1 MACLQMK
8 IKLFPI
14 LLFFL
19 LLNFA
24 NAEKIP
30 FIYKTADRQTTLP
43 VEWNEKWFGQ
53 SSSYEYHHGIAR
65 IACLFSAL
73 SYNQDALETN
83 YHKLGIASKDIF
95 FNYNVDYSSFL
106 WGNDQCA
113 FSIASKPID
122 SSIGKQTL
130 VIVNIRGTPL
140 NANEWLSNLNIHDPS
155 QTNETIHMGF
165 GKAASIIY
173 TKLISYLLRNRID
186 STDSFLLITGHSRGG
201 AVSNLLARTL
211 YDDQF
216 FKSENCY
223 VYTFASPNVTSSEE
237 AKSRDF
243 DFIWNIVSAEDIVPT
258 LPFNRNE
265 WHFKKYGHTLSF
277 ANYTNTEHD
286 FYENHI
292 LPQVNELYK
301 SFFGRDYYP
310 FYTGPFLPVFI
321 TRLASRYIENVEKFY
336 NGYSGL
342 HSKAVDLMY
351 KIFPSMEDQL
361 SENNTK
367 RKSKFLEKIKAK
379 INEKHEGLL
388 DYLENA
394 LIDMHQIETYLS
406 FILVTDQDDTY
417 SNMDYNLVSIEGA
430 VEIAVF
436 DNDKNTYLEVIEGYD
451 GFENQKR
458 PVAAIP
464 AGVKNL
470 IVGVPSNMEF
480 ELFLTDDTILHSPAR
495 IKIEHYDSAGVYKG
509 CSEVQK
515 IYLNMYS
522 ACKFKIGKELLD
534 KDKVQHKSL
543 TYKER
548 KEFVNIA
555 NLKPEYHF
563 RVYPEFTY
571 GLNNNITAGIHYGIP
586 ILYGTALLNY
596 NLSNA
601 NKGFDFI
608 AGIGNKIA
616 FYGKYSLDVELL
628 EKTCIFSSSA
638 DTDKKLSFV
647 PEVKLSLSKNIIA
660 KTTSCVSFA
669 FDFNIND
676 FNNDAFFSDIRK
688 QRFGSWKI
696 NSNLKVYP
704 SIQFGIR
711 F

>member
-1 MACLQMK
+1 MIRHVEQKSVSQVLPDDK
-8 IKLFPI
+8 IIYKIPKYQRKYTWGQNEWD
-14 LLFFL
+14 LLF
-19 LLNFA
+19 
-24 NAEKIP
+24 
-30 FIYKTADRQTTLP
+30 
-43 VEWNEKWFGQ
+43 
-53 SSSYEYHHGIAR
+53 
-65 IACLFSAL
+65 
-73 SYNQDALETN
+73 
-83 YHKLGIASKDIF
+83 
-95 FNYNVDYSSFL
+95 
-106 WGNDQCA
+106 ND
-113 FSIASKPID
+113 
-122 SSIGKQTL
+122 
-130 VIVNIRGTPL
+130 V
-140 NANEWLSNLNIHDPS
+140 
-155 QTNETIHMGF
+155 
-165 GKAASIIY
+165 
-173 TKLISYLLRNRID
+173 
-186 STDSFLLITGHSRGG
+186 
-201 AVSNLLARTL
+201 
-211 YDDQF
+211 
-216 FKSENCY
+216 
-223 VYTFASPNVTSSEE
+223 
-237 AKSRDF
+237 
-243 DFIWNIVSAEDIVPT
+243 
-258 LPFNRNE
+258 
-265 WHFKKYGHTLSF
+265 
-277 ANYTNTEHD
+277 
-286 FYENHI
+286 
-292 LPQVNELYK
+292 
-301 SFFGRDYYP
+301 
-310 FYTGPFLPVFI
+310 
-321 TRLASRYIENVEKFY
+321 IENDE
-336 NGYSGL
+336 GY
-342 HSKAVDLMY
+342 
-351 KIFPSMEDQL
+351 
-361 SENNTK
+361 
-367 RKSKFLEKIKAK
+367 FLGSTICV
-379 INEKHEGLL
+379 
-388 DYLENA
+388 A
-394 LIDMHQIETYLS
+394 LPGS
-406 FILVTDQDDTY
+406 AF
-417 SNMDYNLVSIEGA
+417 GA
-430 VEIAVF
+430 
-436 DNDKNTYLEVIEGYD
+436 TYLEVIEGYD